1 MLFYSNF
8 LFNNINYKMNLEQF
22 KQKLKHLKINQKQL
36 AADLDI
42 SSQQVSNW
50 NKKEEYPKY
59 LEIYFE
65 NFDNKE
71 ELKILKEKIK
81 NLM

>member
-1 MLFYSNF
+1 
-8 LFNNINYKMNLEQF
+8 MNLEQF
-22 KQKLKHLKINQKQL
+22 KQKLKYLKINQKQL
-36 AADLDI
+36 ATDLEI
-42 SSQQVSNW
+42 SSQQVSNL

-71 ELKILKEKIK
+71 KLKILKEKIK

>member
-1 MLFYSNF
+1 
-8 LFNNINYKMNLEQF
+8 MNLEQF
-22 KQKLKHLKINQKQL
+22 KQKLKYLKINQKQL
-36 AADLDI
+36 ATDLEI

-71 ELKILKEKIK
+71 KLKILKEKIK
-81 NLM
+81 NLI

>member
-1 MLFYSNF
+1 
-8 LFNNINYKMNLEQF
+8 MNLQQF
-22 KQKLKHLKINQKQL
+22 KQKLRDLKINQTML
-36 AADLDI
+36 ADDLDI
-42 SSQQVSNW
+42 SNQQVSNW

-65 NFDNKE
+65 NYDNKE

>member
-1 MLFYSNF
+1 
-8 LFNNINYKMNLEQF
+8 MNLQQF
-22 KQKLKHLKINQKQL
+22 KQKLRDLKINQIRL
-36 AADLDI
+36 ANDLGI
-42 SSQQVSNW
+42 SNQQVSNW

>member
-1 MLFYSNF
+1 
-8 LFNNINYKMNLEQF
+8 MNLQQF
-22 KQKLKHLKINQKQL
+22 KQKLRDLKINQTRL
-36 AADLDI
+36 ADDLDI
-42 SSQQVSNW
+42 SNQQVSNW
-50 NKKEEYPKY
+50 NKKEKYPKY

-65 NFDNKE
+65 NYDNKE

>member
-1 MLFYSNF
+1 
-8 LFNNINYKMNLEQF
+8 MNLEQF
-22 KQKLKHLKINQKQL
+22 KQKLKYLNINQKQL
-36 AADLDI
+36 ATDLDI

-50 NKKEEYPKY
+50 NKKGEYPKY

>member
-1 MLFYSNF
+1 
-8 LFNNINYKMNLEQF
+8 MNLEQF
-22 KQKLKHLKINQKQL
+22 KQKLKYLKINQKQL
-36 AADLDI
+36 ATDLEI
-42 SSQQVSNW
+42 SAQQVSNW

>member
-1 MLFYSNF
+1 
-8 LFNNINYKMNLEQF
+8 MNLEQF
-22 KQKLKHLKINQKQL
+22 KQKLQNLKINQKQL
-36 AADLDI
+36 ATDLEI

>member
-1 MLFYSNF
+1 
-8 LFNNINYKMNLEQF
+8 MNSEQF
-22 KQKLKHLKINQKQL
+22 KQKLKYLKINQKQL
-36 AADLDI
+36 ETDLEI
-42 SSQQVSNW
+42 SSQKVSNW